1 MANEATFS
9 VTGYVATQPKLSYTR
24 SGEKTVY
31 MRVGWTPRR
40 RDRKT
45 GEWTDQPTSFISV
58 ICFRKV
64 AENAALCLRRGDPV
78 ILKGTLQVREHSEES
93 APRRQVVEVV
103 AESIGHDLARGY
115 TVFNRSVE
123 QTEMTAIEREQ
134 ALAAEGRQP
143 LPGDRLA
150 AGARALGAGAAGDG
164 PSTDEMRDDLEDL
177 TDGSMAE
184 TDLAERLGA
193 FDDAEAADLLD
204 HDEEPVAA
212 AAGV

>member
-24 SGEKTVY
+24 NGEKTVY

-45 GEWTDQPTSFISV
+45 GEWTDQPTSV

-150 AGARALGAGAAGDG
+150 AAARALGAGVAEDR
-164 PSTDEMRDDLEDL
+164 PVSDQTRDDLEDL
-177 TDGSMAE
+177 TDGGMAE
-184 TDLAERLGA
+184 PDLAERLGA

-204 HDEEPVAA
+204 HDAEPAAA
-212 AAGV
+212 AAGL

>member
-1 MANEATFS
+1 MVNEANFS

-45 GEWTDQPTSFISV
+45 GEWTDQQTSFISV

-78 ILKGTLQVREHSEES
+78 ILKGTLQVREHSEGS
-93 APRRQVVEVV
+93 APRRQVVEVI
-103 AESIGHDLARGY
+103 AESIGHDLTRGY

-134 ALAAEGRQP
+134 SLAAEGRQP
-143 LPGDRLA
+143 LPGDSLA
-150 AGARALGAGAAGDG
+150 AAERAGAGGDAGDET
-164 PSTDEMRDDLEDL
+164 PDDIEDL
-177 TDGSMAE
+177 TGGSLTE
-184 TDLAERLGA
+184 PDLADRLGPL
-193 FDDAEAADLLD
+193 DDAEAAALLGSA
-204 HDEEPVAA
+204 EEPVAA
-212 AAGV
+212 GAV

>member
-24 SGEKTVY
+24 NGEKTVY

-45 GEWTDQPTSFISV
+45 GEWTDQPTSV

-150 AGARALGAGAAGDG
+150 AAARALGAGVAGDG
-164 PSTDEMRDDLEDL
+164 PASDQTRDDLEDL
-177 TDGSMAE
+177 TDSGMAE
-184 TDLAERLGA
+184 PDLAERMGA

-204 HDEEPVAA
+204 HDEEPAAA
-212 AAGV
+212 AAGL